1 MRIITRSCN
10 LKTYACTHTLAYTH
24 MRALSLSH
32 AYSLTHS
39 LTHSKAHVP
48 VPLFDAG
55 VDANGSVEA
64 GAGAG
69 AANGSVDAVFC
80 FKLQIR
86 SHMRSCAL
94 THVHLHTPHTLKAY
108 T

>member
-1 MRIITRSCN
+1 MC
-10 LKTYACTHTLAYTH
+10 
-24 MRALSLSH
+24 ALSHTHLLTH
-32 AYSLTHS
+32 ARTHS
-39 LTHSKAHVP
+39 LAHSKAHVP

-55 VDANGSVEA
+55 ADANGSLEA

-94 THVHLHTPHTLKAY
+94 THVHLHTPHTCIHTLKAY